1 MAKPDG
7 ADPRRPVVAIVGRP
21 NVGKSALFNRVC
33 GKKIALVF
41 DRPGVTRDRLVAD
54 AEWRGRP
61 FTVIDT
67 GGLGLEDGSGLEEA
81 VEREADLAI
90 AAATRVL
97 LVVDG
102 KAGLQVLDTEVAKR
116 LRRAGAFVTLVINK
130 MDPGAGEGRSGEFAK
145 LGFGA
150 GQPVS
155 AEHGLGVESLLEE
168 IGENWPQAEALRK
181 ERTRIAI
188 VGRPNAGKSSLVNAW
203 IGEDR
208 TMVNPL
214 AGTTRDAVDVDAEI
228 AGLPVTFIDT
238 AGLRQKRR
246 VHDPLEQIMGGRTAH
261 AIDRCHLAIL
271 AVDAVEGVGLV
282 EKKVAGLIQ
291 RAQRPCVVAVTKWD
305 LARQGGVEMRTAK
318 FLSEYEEA
326 LRRKLFFLPEVPVVF
341 LSSLRRTGLD
351 RLGEAVAAG
360 IRSRSLKLGTG
371 ELNRVLSQAMERK
384 APPAKA
390 GKRLRIY
397 YATQVDGPIPTVLG
411 FVNQPALMNQD
422 YERYLGARVRE
433 AFRLGGSPLRWI
445 WRGRDSRQPGGGS
458 AGQSRRKVRRSRSA
472 GGTRPS
478 RGG

>member
-21 NVGKSALFNRVC
+21 NVGKSALFNRIC

-54 AEWRGRP
+54 TEWRGRP

-102 KAGLQVLDTEVAKR
+102 KAGLQVLDIEVAKR
-116 LRRAGAFVTLVINK
+116 LRRAGAFVTLVVNK
-130 MDPGAGEGRSGEFAK
+130 MDPGAGEGRAGEFAK

-150 GQPVS
+150 GQAIS

-168 IGENWPQAEALRK
+168 IGEAWPQAEMTRK
-181 ERTRIAI
+181 ERTRVAI

-291 RAQRPCVVAVTKWD
+291 KAQRPCVVAVTKWD
-305 LARQGGVEMRTAK
+305 LVRHGGVDTRTK
-318 FLSEYEEA
+318 RFLADYEKA
-326 LRRKLFFLPEVPVVF
+326 LRQRLFFLPDVPVVF
-341 LSSLRRTGLD
+341 LSSVQGTGLN
-351 RLGEAVAAG
+351 RLGEAVVRLIQA
-360 IRSRSLKLGTG
+360 RSLKIGTG
-371 ELNRVLSQAMERK
+371 ELNRILTMAMERK

-397 YATQVDGPIPTVLG
+397 YATQIDGSIPTILG

-433 AFRLGGSPLRWI
+433 VFCLGGSPLRWI
-445 WRGRDSRQPGGGS
+445 WRGRDTRQPRRGS
-458 AGQSRRKVRRSRSA
+458 VSPPWKKGRRSKSA
-472 GGTRPS
+472 GGTSKDRS
-478 RGG
+478 